1 MPSVAQQRY
10 ALHALRATPRILL
23 ACTFWH
29 TPLLAHTVLT
39 HGHALCRRTSCWR
52 TGTHSAGTH
61 SAACSPVSLGESD
74 SIARRRGILKVWR
87 RGILKV
93 PELRMSYKAY
103 ANVRLH
109 TAHTSLLCCSGL
121 LKCRCT
127 AGFGPGLREGVC
139 GRRPCL
145 SCAIF
150 IYGRNTRTASQ
161 RFK

>member
-1 MPSVAQQRY
+1 MIGVTIKSTLAARVLPCSNTSVAGMHFL
-10 ALHALRATPRILL
+10 AHTSAGTHCADTRARTLQTHI
-23 ACTFWH
+23 
-29 TPLLAHTVLT
+29 LLAHTL
-39 HGHALCRRTSCWR
+39 LR
-52 TGTHSAGTH
+52 
-61 SAACSPVSLGESD
+61 AARSVWESD

-161 RFK
+161 RLK